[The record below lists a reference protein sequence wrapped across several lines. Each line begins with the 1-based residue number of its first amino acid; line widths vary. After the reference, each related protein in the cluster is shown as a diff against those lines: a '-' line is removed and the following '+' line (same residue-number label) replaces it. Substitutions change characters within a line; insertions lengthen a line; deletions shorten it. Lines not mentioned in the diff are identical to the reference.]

1 MDVQL
6 ILPFKVSITIDTMT
20 NFNSDFNERGDD
32 DVTCKQA
39 FTFVNFTH
47 SFVQRD
53 LVVIKS
59 IV

>member
-1 MDVQL
+1 MGVQP
-6 ILPFKVSITIDTMT
+6 ILPNKVAVTIDTMLI
-20 NFNSDFNERGDD
+20 FDSDSDGLGDG
-32 DVTCKQA
+32 DVTCKQT

-59 IV
+59 LV